1 MKKIWMVLA
10 AAALLWVAPTEAQNP
25 NLPIVP
31 QLDRARYVGR
41 WYEVAYIPHWFE
53 RGCSN
58 TTATYT
64 LAADGRLNVLNECI
78 RDGKAH
84 QAHGVA
90 WHTGQGRDG
99 EFNVRFFWPFNA
111 PYWVIALDPEYQ
123 WAMVGQPTRR
133 CLWILSRK
141 RHLNFTIYKSLIQKA
156 VSLGYNPAQI
166 QLTTL
171 IAKQ

>member
-123 WAMVGQPTRR
+123 WAMVGQPSRHS
-133 CLWILSRK
+133 LWILSRK
-141 RHLNFTIYKSLIQKA
+141 RHLDFTIYKQLIQKA
-156 VSLGYNPAQI
+156 DEAMYE
-166 QLTTL
+166 
-171 IAKQ
+171 AKKAGRNQFAIG